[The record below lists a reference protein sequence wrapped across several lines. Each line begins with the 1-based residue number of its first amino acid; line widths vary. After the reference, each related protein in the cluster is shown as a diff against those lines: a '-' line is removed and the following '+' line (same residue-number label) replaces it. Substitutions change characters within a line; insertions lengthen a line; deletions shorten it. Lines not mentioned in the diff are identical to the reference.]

1 MQHDLI
7 DTYRIMLYPLVLG
20 SGKRLFEDRDKTT
33 LRLSDVTTNGAGVV
47 MLTYVPAANDEER
60 SAANER
66 G

>member
-1 MQHDLI
+1 
-7 DTYRIMLYPLVLG
+7 MLYPLVLG